1 MWVSCVTQR
10 ETALH
15 VYPDVDRA
23 CVNVR
28 VI

>member
-23 CVNVR
+23 CVNVG